1 MNCGFCG
8 KPFEEDKSL
17 PACRQCPVGS
27 GCGLVRCPHCGYENP
42 GTPGWIAFLRRKLG
56 GEGRPRPI
64 DEQPSARSAAVAAA
78 AGSTGLALPML
89 RPGPGR

>member
-8 KPFEEDKSL
+8 KAFDEDRGQ

-42 GTPGWIAFLRRKLG
+42 GTPGWISFLKRRFKG
-56 GEGRPRPI
+56 D
-64 DEQPSARSAAVAAA
+64 DETAEPSSSR
-78 AGSTGLALPML
+78 GMALPMI
-89 RPGPGR
+89 RSRG

>member
-8 KPFEEDKSL
+8 KPFDEDRGQ

-42 GTPGWIAFLRRKLG
+42 GTPGWISFLKRTFGK
-56 GEGRPRPI
+56 
-64 DEQPSARSAAVAAA
+64 DEAKASPSRHSV
-78 AGSTGLALPML
+78 SLPMITP
-89 RPGPGR
+89 RS

>member
-8 KPFEEDKSL
+8 KPFDEDRGQ

-42 GTPGWIAFLRRKLG
+42 GTPGWIAFLKKKFG
-56 GEGRPRPI
+56 KQEVP
-64 DEQPSARSAAVAAA
+64 AAPAA
-78 AGSTGLALPML
+78 SHGLSLPMIQP
-89 RPGPGR
+89 RG

>member
-8 KPFEEDKSL
+8 KPFDEDRGQ

-42 GTPGWIAFLRRKLG
+42 GTPGWIAFLKKKISRG
-56 GEGRPRPI
+56 GP
-64 DEQPSARSAAVAAA
+64 DAATGPATTLADAGSSVAAA
-78 AGSTGLALPML
+78 SGGRALPML
-89 RPGPGR
+89 RPRL

>member
-8 KPFEEDKSL
+8 KPFEEDKSA

-42 GTPGWIAFLRRKLG
+42 GTPGWIAFLKRTFG
-56 GEGRPRPI
+56 GDAATAAPAA
-64 DEQPSARSAAVAAA
+64 PSDPGATVQR
-78 AGSTGLALPML
+78 ALPL
-89 RPGPGR
+89 PVIHPRT

>member
-8 KPFEEDKSL
+8 TPFAEDRGQ

-42 GTPGWIAFLRRKLG
+42 GTPGWITFLKKKLSRG
-56 GEGRPRPI
+56 AANAASGP
-64 DEQPSARSAAVAAA
+64 ARALAEAGTSLAAA
-78 AGSTGLALPML
+78 SGGRALPML
-89 RPGPGR
+89 RPRP

>member
-8 KPFEEDKSL
+8 KAFEEDKSA

-42 GTPGWIAFLRRKLG
+42 GTPGWIAFLKRKLG
-56 GEGRPRPI
+56 KGDADP
-64 DEQPSARSAAVAAA
+64 AAVPR
-78 AGSTGLALPML
+78 GLSLPVVHP
-89 RPGPGR
+89 RA

>member
-8 KPFEEDKSL
+8 KPFDEDRSQ

-42 GTPGWIAFLRRKLG
+42 GTPGWIAFLKKHLG
-56 GEGRPRPI
+56 SG
-64 DEQPSARSAAVAAA
+64 ARSAGEAAGPVARVAAPV
-78 AGSTGLALPML
+78 GLPLPML
-89 RPGPGR
+89 RPGP